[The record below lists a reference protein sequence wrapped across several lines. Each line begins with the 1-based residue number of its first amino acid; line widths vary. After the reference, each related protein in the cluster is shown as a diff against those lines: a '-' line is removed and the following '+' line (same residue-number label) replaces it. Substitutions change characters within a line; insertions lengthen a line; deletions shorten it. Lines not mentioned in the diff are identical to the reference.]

1 MLNNFSAVESSLETM
16 KNSAGSADREMG
28 IIEQSLEYKLN
39 RLKETSTGVFQNLF
53 KRGDLGVVVDSL
65 TGILN
70 VIDGITG
77 AIGFLGTALT
87 AIGITAF
94 IKNLD

>member
-53 KRGDLGVVVDSL
+53 KRGYLGVVVDSL

-77 AIGFLGTALT
+77 AIGSLGTALT